1 MSLPGSPSSPS
12 LYWNLCQRVE
22 HGKLSPFEFWQ
33 WRLMTFDRCYNRSAI
48 LRNPRYASG
57 WWKYWEIWH
66 SKTRL
71 STHLPVRIMK
81 GKVGYSIICVQRQR
95 TGSGAIWYNFF
106 LVTDCIF
113 DAYNMSEGQ
122 RLASLPQKRKHR
134 KRESLPGRNWGPP
147 PWKREIATSIFFM
160 MQIQLYFILF

>member
-12 LYWNLCQRVE
+12 LYWNLRQRVE

-33 WRLMTFDRCYNRSAI
+33 WRLMTFDRCYNQSAI

-57 WWKYWEIWH
+57 WWKYWEIQR

-106 LVTDCIF
+106 RSLIVFLMLTIC
-113 DAYNMSEGQ
+113 Q
-122 RLASLPQKRKHR
+122 KASAWQVYLKKGNIAKGRVFQVEIGDPPLENKR
-134 KRESLPGRNWGPP
+134 
-147 PWKREIATSIFFM
+147 
-160 MQIQLYFILF
+160 